1 MSWSFEILDG
11 VGGVN
16 GRIDSEVGR
25 SPAAILYNGW
35 PHIFY
40 SDSGHG
46 NLRHA
51 WWTGGRW
58 MFETLDGEGGTNGRI
73 KADLGGGAALVDRW
87 NWLHVWYHQFVAGN
101 LRHAWWDGQQWSFET
116 LDGDG
121 GPNGRTAA

>member
-51 WWTGGRW
+51 WWTKGR
-58 MFETLDGEGGTNGRI
+58 
-73 KADLGGGAALVDRW
+73 
-87 NWLHVWYHQFVAGN
+87 
-101 LRHAWWDGQQWSFET
+101 
-116 LDGDG
+116 
-121 GPNGRTAA
+121 